1 MEPRQEDQAGE
12 RGALMRQLVL
22 ADRPVGRPVAASDFA
37 MREVA
42 MPVPAPGQM
51 LLATRWLGFEPAQKG
66 WMENFGGYVA
76 PIELGDVMR
85 GMGVAEVI
93 ASDGGKFPVG
103 TMVAGMTGWT
113 EALVT
118 DGAGFDACHP
128 DLPPEAM
135 LGLLGIPGL
144 TAWVGLHRI
153 GRPVAGDT
161 VVVSGAAGAT
171 GSVAGQLAKIAGC
184 HVIGIAGGAEK
195 CTWLVEEAGFDA
207 AIDYKAGDV
216 SKQLKALAPG
226 GVDVVYDN
234 VGGDVLD
241 AMLAR
246 LAIGARVVLCGGIS
260 RYEQGGKIAGPANY
274 FNLILRRATMG
285 GFIVL
290 DHEAE
295 WSAIRSRL
303 AALALAGRITWQMD
317 VLDGLDNAPAALAR
331 LFTGANRGKQVLRL

>member
-1 MEPRQEDQAGE
+1 
-12 RGALMRQLVL
+12 MRQLTVI
-22 ADRPVGRPVAASDFA
+22 DRSVGRPVAKTDFA
-37 MREVA
+37 MVDA
-42 MPVPAPGQM
+42 PMPVPGAGQM

-85 GMGVAEVI
+85 GMGVAEVVE
-93 ASDGGKFPVG
+93 SNEGKWPVG
-103 TMVAGMTGWT
+103 TMLTGMTGWT
-113 EALVT
+113 EYLVS
-118 DGAGFDACHP
+118 DGTGFDACHS

-144 TAWVGLHRI
+144 TAWVGLHSI
-153 GRPVAGDT
+153 GRPVAGDV

-184 HVIGIAGGAEK
+184 HVIGIAGGPEK
-195 CTWLVEEAGFDA
+195 CAWLVEEAGFDA

-216 SKQLKALAPG
+216 AKQIKALAPG
-226 GVDVVYDN
+226 GIDLIYDN
-234 VGGDVLD
+234 VGGDILD

-290 DHEAE
+290 DHESE
-295 WSAIRSRL
+295 WPAIRARL
-303 AALALAGRITWQMD
+303 AALALAGRIKSQMD
-317 VLDGLDNAPAALAR
+317 VLEGLERAPEALGR
-331 LFTGANRGKQVLRL
+331 LFTGANRGKQVVRL